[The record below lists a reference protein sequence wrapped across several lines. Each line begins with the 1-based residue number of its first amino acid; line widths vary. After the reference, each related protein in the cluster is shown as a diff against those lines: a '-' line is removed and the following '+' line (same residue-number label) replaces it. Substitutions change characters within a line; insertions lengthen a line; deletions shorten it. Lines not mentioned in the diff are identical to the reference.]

1 MKDLDTNSDSPVPE
15 KPEASSLFALRNIA
29 PLLTPAEV
37 AEDLR
42 VSAEHVRC
50 LIRSGEL
57 SAIDISAGSKRP
69 LYRIRREALAEFMK
83 HEARPR
89 QPSVPSRS
97 IRRQPVPDL
106 FPDVP

>member
-15 KPEASSLFALRNIA
+15 KLEASSPFAPRNVA

-57 SAIDISAGSKRP
+57 SAIDVSAGSKRP
-69 LYRIRREALAEFMK
+69 LYRIRREALVEYMRQEDQPK
-83 HEARPR
+83 RPTIPR
-89 QPSVPSRS
+89 RS
-97 IRRQPVPDL
+97 IRRPPVPDL
-106 FPDVP
+106 FPDVR